1 MNLIDD
7 EEVNNKNNK
16 KSKIIM
22 RIIIVCIVLL
32 IILSIALIYMINN
45 IKTSMLKIV
54 IDDKSISKFSEDI
67 FVKEDDTIYVAIKD
81 FSALVDYLSYNGD
94 HKSESTNKGYIVNNY
109 EEVSFT
115 MNSNKIYKTLISG
128 EDGEYFT
135 INKPVKMI
143 NDKLYMDIDG
153 IKLATNCTIAYNAK
167 NNKYTIYTL
176 PYLVSYYGTR
186 IADSALAGDGS
197 DFNNEKAVLYN
208 MMLTKNINEK
218 YGVKS
223 LDGKEIIGEKYASI
237 KFVENSQDFIV
248 KTDDGKMGILA
259 SNGTTKIQP
268 DYDEIKQIDK
278 QQSLY
283 LVKRNNKYGVISEN
297 GNIIIHLEYDQIGID
312 TTQFSEFSSQNIK
325 KQYVLFEKCIPVQR
339 DKKWGLYDKTGKQI
353 LPIEYEQLGCTS
365 STQNV
370 TTSNSSVLTL
380 HDYEAIIVYKNK
392 KYGIIDATGKVLI
405 PCVLDSVYSITAEGK
420 ESYYM
425 VQGLNDAI
433 DIERYFTQ
441 QGIKK
446 KSQQEISI
454 VDEAL
459 NKTTNTVTNTVANS
473 ANNTATGTMNTI
485 NTTTNN

>member
-1 MNLIDD
+1 MSDINKISRDIFKAIHEGKWIAVEYRNKQQNVTKYWIGIKNINPYKKLLIVDGLNVATSEMKELNLYYDSIIDANLI
-7 EEVNNKNNK
+7 EGSFCKIN
-16 KSKIIM
+16 SK
-22 RIIIVCIVLL
+22 LL
-32 IILSIALIYMINN
+32 
-45 IKTSMLKIV
+45 
-54 IDDKSISKFSEDI
+54 EDI
-67 FVKEDDTIYVAIKD
+67 EEHSSRYLFIFNNVTNLKLLDYYSECNKLDNTPYRNDYKLIDELDVDVIGEGDYNLSNEQFEHLVKV
-81 FSALVDYLSYNGD
+81 YN
-94 HKSESTNKGYIVNNY
+94 
-109 EEVSFT
+109 
-115 MNSNKIYKTLISG
+115 
-128 EDGEYFT
+128 
-135 INKPVKMI
+135 
-143 NDKLYMDIDG
+143 
-153 IKLATNCTIAYNAK
+153 YNAK

-186 IADSALAGDGS
+186 ITDSALAGDGS

-380 HDYEAIIVYKNK
+380 HDYEAIIVYKDK

-454 VDEAL
+454 VDEVL
-459 NKTTNTVTNTVANS
+459 NKTTNTVTNTAANS